1 FEEAR
6 RALGDPEPTEVGA
19 APEGVQLRAVAE
31 ARARFEAAS
40 ARAAGARAEGAPDA
54 EALGAA
60 ALRAAEA
67 LVAARTAAL
76 RPGAPPPAPPRPAP
90 RDPAPRSRRPTSS
103 ATAPARCSTAS
114 RASTASHNARRCR
127 GWSGS
132 PRTPPSRRITAPAG
146 PVATGTRWWRGSPP
160 SSG

>member
-1 FEEAR
+1 QTPSPFFEEAR
-6 RALGDPEPTEVGA
+6 RALGDPEPTEVGT

-67 LVAARTAAL
+67 LVAARTAAP
-76 RPGAPPPAPPRPAP
+76 RPGAPPPAPTTSTPRPP
-90 RDPAPRSRRPTSS
+90 RPGLALSPTDVERYR
-103 ATAPARCSTAS
+103 TCPLQYRFARVDRVPQ
-114 RASTASHNARRCR
+114 RASVSRMVGIAAHAALEAHHRP
-127 GWSGS
+127 GGSG
-132 PRTPPSRRITAPAG
+132 G
-146 PVATGTRWWRGSPP
+146 DGD
-160 SSG
+160 